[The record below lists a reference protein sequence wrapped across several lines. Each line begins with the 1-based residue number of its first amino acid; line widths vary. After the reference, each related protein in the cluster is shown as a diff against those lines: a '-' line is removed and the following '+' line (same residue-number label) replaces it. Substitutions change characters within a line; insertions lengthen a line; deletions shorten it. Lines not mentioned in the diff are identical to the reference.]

1 MKAKE
6 LEDGLGLFIV
16 VFLFFGILWLI
27 SCSGERSMPSSP
39 DSEPTVTEILE
50 IREGY
55 GLDSLLVSIN
65 GVEHWEEI
73 YGPIPPDGYVPTF
86 PSLTYEEQKKKYEEE
101 HLHSQEML

>member
-1 MKAKE
+1 
-6 LEDGLGLFIV
+6 
-16 VFLFFGILWLI
+16 
-27 SCSGERSMPSSP
+27 
-39 DSEPTVTEILE
+39 
-50 IREGY
+50 
-55 GLDSLLVSIN
+55 LLVSIN